1 MNVRNFEVRKPGT
14 IKMIMLISH
23 TNRTQMCMQN
33 LHYFEVLNWSVKRTS
48 ISRGPILVLYSKLVK
63 REPHAFHLS
72 LVKSEIILLLTFV
85 SSLFFFFSQAVG
97 ICVIDGSV
105 IKKEQVRLVQFS
117 RDNSAY
123 RKIYIISLIVYVSFL
138 F

>member
-23 TNRTQMCMQN
+23 TNLTQRCLQN
-33 LHYFEVLNWSVKRTS
+33 LHYFEVLNWSVKRTA
-48 ISRGPILVLYSKLVK
+48 ISRGPILVLYSKLVN

-72 LVKSEIILLLTFV
+72 LFKSDIILLLTFV
-85 SSLFFFFSQAVG
+85 SSLFFFSQAVG
-97 ICVIDGSV
+97 TCVIDGSV

-123 RKIYIISLIVYVSFL
+123 RKTYIISLIVYVSFL